1 MPDLSKCC
9 SATAVVWSSGEGTSH
24 YECTKCKQAC
34 DIYSDGCGDPDCNSC
49 NKSEWWREEP
59 FRIRKAY
66 SDWFDI
72 EKIIVEA
79 TRRRD
84 EEIRGMIEA
93 EKKVWTGL
101 FDVPLKAPCDALDHI
116 LIHLR
121 D

>member
-1 MPDLSKCC
+1 MPFQDSK
-9 SATAVVWSSGEGTSH
+9 EGQTHS
-24 YECTKCKQAC
+24 YG
-34 DIYSDGCGDPDCNSC
+34 DGCGDPDCDSC
-49 NKSEWWREEP
+49 NKNEWYEEKLNEVTVIAVSEALTHGRTKP
-59 FRIRKAY
+59 ISVNASYITTKL
-66 SDWFDI
+66 
-72 EKIIVEA
+72 KIGITELIAEA